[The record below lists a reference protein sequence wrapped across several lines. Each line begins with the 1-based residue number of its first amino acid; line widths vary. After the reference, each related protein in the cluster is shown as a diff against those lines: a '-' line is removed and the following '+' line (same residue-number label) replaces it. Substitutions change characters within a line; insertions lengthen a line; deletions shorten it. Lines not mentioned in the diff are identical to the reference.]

1 MFLHKKNI
9 NKKIQNLL
17 KDITLKNIVDKKN
30 LDDWDNT
37 YKEIIDNIKSDIYKI
52 LLEHLIKT
60 EDDIIK
66 IIQNM

>member
-52 LLEHLIKT
+52 LLEHPIKT